1 MLFRSRM
8 ESVNFVSIQMVLD
21 SGKLVEFGRPRELLQ
36 KENGYFRSL
45 VDESDDRE
53 VLLGLAGL

>member
-1 MLFRSRM
+1 
-8 ESVNFVSIQMVLD
+8 MVLD
-21 SGKLVEFGRPRELLQ
+21 SGELVEFGRPRELLE

-53 VLLGLAGL
+53 VLLGLAGVSS